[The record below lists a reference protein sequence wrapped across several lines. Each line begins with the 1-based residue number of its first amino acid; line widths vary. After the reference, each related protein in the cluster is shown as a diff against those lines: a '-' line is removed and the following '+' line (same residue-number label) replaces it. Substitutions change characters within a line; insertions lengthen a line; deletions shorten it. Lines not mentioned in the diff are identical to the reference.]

1 MSKEKIEA
9 LMATT
14 RRFTNL
20 LNGDI
25 IPNVGVI
32 SIISY
37 YEDLLHKNVQVVKST
52 SNIERK
58 FQEEEINELSEYD
71 YWDGD
76 DSYSQ

>member
-1 MSKEKIEA
+1 MTKEKIEA

-20 LNGDI
+20 IDGDI

-37 YEDLLHKNVQVVKST
+37 YEDLLHKSVQVVKST

-58 FQEEEINELSEYD
+58 FQEEEYLNEAD
-71 YWDGD
+71 YWDED
-76 DSYSQ
+76 ESINFLQ